1 MEEEKVKHVGQ
12 ILKDYRLKKKISI
25 EKISNKTKISIQNL
39 TNIEEGDL
47 DLIGGQFYQRSFIK
61 SYANA
66 LRISETKILL
76 LFDNT
81 LNKSYEKSEFFQ
93 EKEVHLEKTRTPV
106 ITEKIP
112 TIPLIVFASLGL
124 IAFFLFNFF
133 KDTGQYGE
141 EIAVIEPK
149 PEQKLS
155 KIEENIT
162 DGIKDLKKDIPMKQ
176 TNLNRVATNLNFD
189 DIKNYQIQNNKSVIK
204 QIIAKEDVWIEI
216 KDFNENILISTILK
230 KDEFFK
236 LPNDGSKVII
246 SASNAGSLFLKDGNN
261 NYTVLG
267 SSGDILDS
275 IQLISLITNH

>member
-1 MEEEKVKHVGQ
+1 MKEIYIEIGQ
-12 ILKDYRLKKKISI
+12 TLKNYRLKRKLSL
-25 EKISNKTKISIQNL
+25 EKISDKTKISIENL
-39 TNIEEGDL
+39 SNIENGRL
-47 DLIGGQFYQRSFIK
+47 HLIAGEFYQRSFIK

-81 LNKSYEKSEFFQ
+81 LNKSYEKSEFSQ

-106 ITEKIP
+106 ITEKVP
-112 TIPLIVFASLGL
+112 TIPLIVFAALGL
-124 IAFFLFNFF
+124 ITFFLFNFF
-133 KDTGQYGE
+133 KDIGQYGE

-155 KIEENIT
+155 KIEENII
-162 DGIKDLKKDIPMKQ
+162 DEIKDFKKNMPMKQ
-176 TNLNRVATNLNFD
+176 TNLNFD
-189 DIKNYQIQNNKSVIK
+189 DIEDYQIQNNKSVIK
-204 QIIAKEDVWIEI
+204 QIIAKDDVWIEI

-236 LPNDGSKVII
+236 LPNDGSEIII

-261 NYTVLG
+261 NYTGLG

>member
-1 MEEEKVKHVGQ
+1 MKEIYIEIGQ
-12 ILKDYRLKKKISI
+12 TLKNYRLKRKLSL
-25 EKISNKTKISIQNL
+25 EKISNKTKITIQNL
-39 TNIEEGDL
+39 NNIENGNL
-47 DLIGGQFYQRSFIK
+47 HLIAGEFYQRSFIK

-81 LNKSYEKSEFFQ
+81 LNKSYEKSEFSQ

-106 ITEKIP
+106 ITEKVP
-112 TIPLIVFASLGL
+112 TIPLIVFAALGL
-124 IAFFLFNFF
+124 ITFFLFNFF

-155 KIEENIT
+155 KIEENII
-162 DGIKDLKKDIPMKQ
+162 DEIKDFKKNMPMKQ
-176 TNLNRVATNLNFD
+176 TNLNFD
-189 DIKNYQIQNNKSVIK
+189 DIEDYQIQNNKSVIK
-204 QIIAKEDVWIEI
+204 QIIAKNDVWIEI
-216 KDFNENILISTILK
+216 KDFNENILISTVLQ

-236 LPNDGSKVII
+236 LPNDGRKVII

>member
-1 MEEEKVKHVGQ
+1 MKEVYIEIGQ
-12 ILKDYRLKKKISI
+12 TLKNYRLKRKLTL
-25 EKISNKTKISIQNL
+25 EKISDKTKISIQNL
-39 TNIEEGDL
+39 NNIENGNL
-47 DLIGGQFYQRSFIK
+47 HLIAGEFYQRSFIK

-112 TIPLIVFASLGL
+112 TIPLIVFAALGL
-124 IAFFLFNFF
+124 ITFFLFNFF
-133 KDTGQYGE
+133 KDIVQYGE

-155 KIEENIT
+155 KIEENII
-162 DGIKDLKKDIPMKQ
+162 DEIKDFKKNMPMKQ
-176 TNLNRVATNLNFD
+176 TNLNFD
-189 DIKNYQIQNNKSVIK
+189 DIEDYQIQNNKSVIK
-204 QIIAKEDVWIEI
+204 QIIAKNDVWIEI

-236 LPNDGSKVII
+236 LPNDGREVII
-246 SASNAGSLFLKDGNN
+246 SASNAGFLFLKDGNN
-261 NYTVLG
+261 NYTGLG
-267 SSGDILDS
+267 SSGEILDS

>member
-1 MEEEKVKHVGQ
+1 MKEIYIEIGQ
-12 ILKDYRLKKKISI
+12 TLKNYRLKRKLSL
-25 EKISNKTKISIQNL
+25 EKISDKTKISIQNL
-39 TNIEEGDL
+39 NNIENGNL
-47 DLIGGQFYQRSFIK
+47 HLIGGEFYQRSFIK

-112 TIPLIVFASLGL
+112 TIPLIVFAALGL
-124 IAFFLFNFF
+124 ITFFLFNFF
-133 KDTGQYGE
+133 KDIGQYGE

-155 KIEENIT
+155 KIEENII
-162 DGIKDLKKDIPMKQ
+162 DEIKDFKKNMPMKQ
-176 TNLNRVATNLNFD
+176 TNLNFD
-189 DIKNYQIQNNKSVIK
+189 DIEDYQIQNNKSVIK
-204 QIIAKEDVWIEI
+204 QIIAKNDVWIEI

-236 LPNDGSKVII
+236 LPNDGREVII
-246 SASNAGSLFLKDGNN
+246 SASNAGSLFLKDGSNN
-261 NYTVLG
+261 FTDLG
-267 SSGDILDS
+267 SFGEILDS
-275 IQLISLITNH
+275 VQLVSLITNH

>member
-1 MEEEKVKHVGQ
+1 MKEVYVEIGQ
-12 ILKDYRLKKKISI
+12 TIKNYRLKRKLSLD
-25 EKISNKTKISIQNL
+25 KISNKTKISIENL
-39 TNIEEGDL
+39 SNIENGKFH
-47 DLIGGQFYQRSFIK
+47 LIPGEFYQRSFIK

-66 LRISETKILL
+66 LRISESKILL

-106 ITEKIP
+106 ITEKVP
-112 TIPLIVFASLGL
+112 TIPLIVFAALGL
-124 IAFFLFNFF
+124 ITFFLFNFF
-133 KDTGQYGE
+133 KDIGQYGE

-236 LPNDGSKVII
+236 LPNDGRKVII
-246 SASNAGSLFLKDGNN
+246 SASNAGSLFLKDGSNN
-261 NYTVLG
+261 FTDLG
-267 SSGDILDS
+267 SFGEILDS
-275 IQLISLITNH
+275 VQLVSLITNH

>member
-1 MEEEKVKHVGQ
+1 MKEVYIEIGQ
-12 ILKDYRLKKKISI
+12 TLKNYRLKRKLSL
-25 EKISNKTKISIQNL
+25 EKISDKTKISIQNL
-39 TNIEEGDL
+39 NNIENGNL
-47 DLIGGQFYQRSFIK
+47 HLIAGEFYQRSFIK

-176 TNLNRVATNLNFD
+176 TNLNFD
-189 DIKNYQIQNNKSVIK
+189 DIEDYQIQNNKSVIK
-204 QIIAKEDVWIEI
+204 QIIAKNDVWIEI
-216 KDFNENILISTILK
+216 KDFNENILISTVLK

-236 LPNDGSKVII
+236 LSNDGSEIII
-246 SASNAGSLFLKDGNN
+246 SVSNAGSLFLKDGNN
-261 NYTVLG
+261 NFTDLG
-267 SSGDILDS
+267 SFGDILDS
-275 IQLISLITNH
+275 VQLISLITNH

>member
-1 MEEEKVKHVGQ
+1 MKEVYIEIGQ
-12 ILKDYRLKKKISI
+12 TLKNYRLKRKLSL

-39 TNIEEGDL
+39 INIENGNFH
-47 DLIGGQFYQRSFIK
+47 LIGGQFYQRSFIK
-61 SYANA
+61 SYCNA
-66 LRISETKILL
+66 LRLSEKKLLL
-76 LFDNT
+76 LFDDT
-81 LNKSYEKSEFFQ
+81 LNKSYEKNEFSQ
-93 EKEVHLEKTRTPV
+93 EKEDYLEETRTPV

-189 DIKNYQIQNNKSVIK
+189 DIKDYQIQNNKSVIK
-204 QIIAKEDVWIEI
+204 QIIAKNDVWIEI
-216 KDFNENILISTILK
+216 KDFNENILISTVLQ

-236 LPNDGSKVII
+236 LPNDGSEIII

-261 NYTVLG
+261 NFTDLG
-267 SSGDILDS
+267 SFGDILDS
-275 IQLISLITNH
+275 VQLISLITNH

>member
-1 MEEEKVKHVGQ
+1 MKEVYIEIGQ
-12 ILKDYRLKKKISI
+12 TLKNYRLKRKLTL
-25 EKISNKTKISIQNL
+25 EKISYKTKISIQNL
-39 TNIEEGDL
+39 NNIENGNL
-47 DLIGGQFYQRSFIK
+47 HLIAGEFYQRSFIK
-61 SYANA
+61 SYCNA
-66 LRISETKILL
+66 LRISESKILL

-189 DIKNYQIQNNKSVIK
+189 DIKDYQIQNNKSVIK
-204 QIIAKEDVWIEI
+204 QIIAKNDVWIEI

-236 LPNDGSKVII
+236 LPNDGREVII

-261 NYTVLG
+261 NYTGLG
-267 SSGDILDS
+267 SSGEILDS